1 MSIDA
6 QVIQD
11 FLVALGFKLDEQG
24 AKKFTDTLSDIS
36 TKALALGGV
45 VEGAALSIVYFTD
58 QIAQGL
64 DKVYWSSQ
72 RTGASAAGIKAL
84 GYAAVQAGSSAEA
97 AQAGLERLAQFM
109 RNNPGAEGFLNRM
122 GIQTRDAGGQR
133 LDMSAILMQ
142 AGDRLSQMPSWRSKQ
157 YAQMLGLDPQMLM
170 AWKNGLGGY
179 MAEYQE
185 MMKKTGFN
193 AKEAT
198 ENSNKFVTSMLRLTG
213 VVDLLKDKIGSNL
226 AGGLAGEIDILRKQL
241 LDNFP
246 KIEGILTRIIKGI
259 LAVADIL
266 TRMLFRGMQAVTQI
280 IDWWH
285 SLDAESKKLIDIFGL
300 IGAAW
305 YVLNSKF
312 LLSPIGI
319 VIALIAA
326 LALLYDDYM
335 TWKEGGSSYFDWS
348 QWSSQL
354 DDAKQHVE
362 AFRDGIDKLFKSVEK
377 LLGIDPK
384 TWSLQWDVNNLISQM
399 GELGKMLGMIADLLN
414 AINEGR
420 WKDAYTIGKKLLKQG
435 SDKPD
440 ALPAATDSANKMAE
454 EIKKHTGVDPR
465 NFGKSLVDTYVYL
478 NGQLNRILPVWMGGS
493 SAPGTVEGNN
503 IQPDIPGGEVV
514 QHGQSARR
522 RYPKGIRNNNPGN
535 LRFAGQS
542 GAMND
547 GSGFAAFDSP
557 LEGLIALKNQLMR
570 YFTGKTFGRKLQT
583 IRDIISHYAP
593 KNENDTDAYIQAVAA
608 MMHISPDAALNL
620 QNPQMMQALMNSI
633 VQYENGRNPYSQA
646 MVRQATGATLNQQNT
661 YNIYGGNAREIG
673 AEVEHRQTDVNTA
686 FMRKNQAK
694 GG

>member
-1 MSIDA
+1 MDA

-11 FLVALGFKLDEQG
+11 FLIALGFKLDEQG

-142 AGDRLSQMPSWRSKQ
+142 AGDRLSQMPSWRSNQ

-198 ENSNKFVTSMLRLTG
+198 ENSNKFVTSMLQLTG

-259 LAVADIL
+259 LAIADVL

-354 DDAKQHVE
+354 DDAKKHVE
-362 AFRDGIDKLFKSVEK
+362 EFRDGIDKLFKSVEK

-420 WKDAYTIGKKLLKQG
+420 WKDAYAIGKKLLKQG

-440 ALPAATDSANKMAE
+440 ALPAVTDSANKAAE
-454 EIKKHTGVDPR
+454 WMKKHLGFDPR
-465 NFGKSLVDTYVYL
+465 IIGKT
-478 NGQLNRILPVWMGGS
+478 IMGS
-493 SAPGTVEGNN
+493 SNPHPGIVYGNN

-514 QHGQSARR
+514 QHAQSARR

-646 MVRQATGATLNQQNT
+646 MLGQATGATLNQQNT

-673 AEVEHRQTDVNTA
+673 AEVEYRQLDANTA

>member
-11 FLVALGFKLDEQG
+11 FLIALGFKLDEQG

-142 AGDRLSQMPSWRSKQ
+142 AGDRLSQMPSWRSNQ

-198 ENSNKFVTSMLRLTG
+198 ENSNKFVTSMLQLTG

-226 AGGLAGEIDILRKQL
+226 AGGLAGKIDILRKQL

-246 KIEGILTRIIKGI
+246 KIEGILTRILKGI
-259 LAVADIL
+259 LAIADVL

-354 DDAKQHVE
+354 DDAKKHVE
-362 AFRDGIDKLFKSVEK
+362 EFRDGIDKLFKSVEK

-420 WKDAYTIGKKLLKQG
+420 WKDAYAIGKKLLKQG

-440 ALPAATDSANKMAE
+440 ALPAVTDSANKTAE
-454 EIKKHTGVDPR
+454 WMKKHLGFDPR
-465 NFGKSLVDTYVYL
+465 IIGKT
-478 NGQLNRILPVWMGGS
+478 IMGS
-493 SAPGTVEGNN
+493 SNPPPGTVEGNN

-633 VQYENGRNPYSQA
+633 VQYENGKNPYSQA
-646 MVRQATGATLNQQNT
+646 MLGQATGSIQQET
-661 YNIYGGNAREIG
+661 NIHIHGVSDPREAARLT
-673 AEVEHRQTDVNTA
+673 ADRQNNVNSHLVQQLSV
-686 FMRKNQAK
+686 MPK
-694 GG
+694 

>member
-1 MSIDA
+1 MDA

-11 FLVALGFKLDEQG
+11 FLIALGFKLDEQG

-142 AGDRLSQMPSWRSKQ
+142 AGDRLSQMPSWRSNQ

-198 ENSNKFVTSMLRLTG
+198 ENSNKFVTSMLQLTG

-259 LAVADIL
+259 LAIADVL

-354 DDAKQHVE
+354 DDAKKHVE
-362 AFRDGIDKLFKSVEK
+362 EFRDGIDKLFKSVEK

-420 WKDAYTIGKKLLKQG
+420 WKDAYAIGKKLLKQG

-440 ALPAATDSANKMAE
+440 ALPAVSDSANKAAE
-454 EIKKHTGVDPR
+454 WMKKHLGFDPR
-465 NFGKSLVDTYVYL
+465 IIGKTIMGNGNPPPGIVY
-478 NGQLNRILPVWMGGS
+478 GS
-493 SAPGTVEGNN
+493 N

-646 MVRQATGATLNQQNT
+646 MLGQATGATLNQQNT

-673 AEVEHRQTDVNTA
+673 AEVEYRQLDANTA

>member
-11 FLVALGFKLDEQG
+11 FLIALGFKLDEQG

-142 AGDRLSQMPSWRSKQ
+142 AGDRLSQMPSWRSNQ

-198 ENSNKFVTSMLRLTG
+198 ENSNKFVTSMLQLTG

-259 LAVADIL
+259 LAIADVL

-354 DDAKQHVE
+354 DDAKKHVE
-362 AFRDGIDKLFKSVEK
+362 EFRDGIDKLFKSVEK

-420 WKDAYTIGKKLLKQG
+420 WKDAYAIGKKLLKQG

-440 ALPAATDSANKMAE
+440 ALPAVSDSANKAAE
-454 EIKKHTGVDPR
+454 WMKKHLGFDPR
-465 NFGKSLVDTYVYL
+465 IIGKTIMGNGNPPPGIVY
-478 NGQLNRILPVWMGGS
+478 GS
-493 SAPGTVEGNN
+493 N

-646 MVRQATGATLNQQNT
+646 MLGQATGATLNQQNT

-673 AEVEHRQTDVNTA
+673 AEVEYRQLDANTA

>member
-11 FLVALGFKLDEQG
+11 FLIALGFKLDEQG

-142 AGDRLSQMPSWRSKQ
+142 AGDRLSQMPSWRSNQ

-198 ENSNKFVTSMLRLTG
+198 ENSNKFVTSMLQLTG

-259 LAVADIL
+259 LAIADVL

-335 TWKEGGSSYFDWS
+335 TWKAGGSSYFDWS

-354 DDAKQHVE
+354 DDAKKHVE
-362 AFRDGIDKLFKSVEK
+362 EFRDGIDKLFKSVEK

-420 WKDAYTIGKKLLKQG
+420 WKDAYAIGKKLLKQG

-440 ALPAATDSANKMAE
+440 ALPAVSDSANKAAE
-454 EIKKHTGVDPR
+454 WMKKHLGFDPR
-465 NFGKSLVDTYVYL
+465 IIGKTIMGNGNPPPGIVY
-478 NGQLNRILPVWMGGS
+478 GS
-493 SAPGTVEGNN
+493 N

-646 MVRQATGATLNQQNT
+646 MLGQATGATLNQQNT

-673 AEVEHRQTDVNTA
+673 AEVEYRQLDANTA

>member
-1 MSIDA
+1 MDA

-11 FLVALGFKLDEQG
+11 FLIALGFKLDEQG

-36 TKALALGGV
+36 IKALALGGV

-142 AGDRLSQMPSWRSKQ
+142 AGDRLSQMPSWRSNQ

-185 MMKKTGFN
+185 MMKKAGFN

-198 ENSNKFVTSMLRLTG
+198 ENSNKFVTSMLQLTG

-259 LAVADIL
+259 LAIADVL
-266 TRMLFRGMQAVTQI
+266 TRMLFRGMQAVMQI

-354 DDAKQHVE
+354 DDAKKHVE
-362 AFRDGIDKLFKSVEK
+362 EFRDGIDKLFKSVEK

-420 WKDAYTIGKKLLKQG
+420 WKDAYAIGKKLLKQG

-440 ALPAATDSANKMAE
+440 ALPAVSDSANKAAE
-454 EIKKHTGVDPR
+454 WMKKHLGFDPR
-465 NFGKSLVDTYVYL
+465 IIGKTIMGNGNPPPGIVY
-478 NGQLNRILPVWMGGS
+478 GS
-493 SAPGTVEGNN
+493 N

-646 MVRQATGATLNQQNT
+646 MLGQATGATLNQQNT

-673 AEVEHRQTDVNTA
+673 AEVEYRQLDANTA

>member
-11 FLVALGFKLDEQG
+11 FLIALGFKLDEQG

-36 TKALALGGV
+36 IKALALGGV

-142 AGDRLSQMPSWRSKQ
+142 AGDRLSQMPSWRSNQ

-198 ENSNKFVTSMLRLTG
+198 ENSNKFVTSMLQLTG

-259 LAVADIL
+259 LAIADVL

-354 DDAKQHVE
+354 DDAKKHVE
-362 AFRDGIDKLFKSVEK
+362 EFRDGIDKLFKSVEK

-420 WKDAYTIGKKLLKQG
+420 WKDAYAIGKKLLKQG

-440 ALPAATDSANKMAE
+440 ALPAVTDSANKAAE
-454 EIKKHTGVDPR
+454 WMKKHLGFDPR
-465 NFGKSLVDTYVYL
+465 IIGKTIMGNGNPPPGIVY
-478 NGQLNRILPVWMGGS
+478 GS
-493 SAPGTVEGNN
+493 N

-646 MVRQATGATLNQQNT
+646 MLGQATGATLNQQNT

-673 AEVEHRQTDVNTA
+673 AEVEYRQLDANTA